1 MKHFSEMVRV
11 RVRVRVRDKDKYEK
25 MITFS
30 ELITF
35 SPLFNTRAVSR
46 ELESEVPLIFFIDT
60 RVKS

>member
-1 MKHFSEMVRV
+1 MVTLRGLWC
-11 RVRVRVRDKDKYEK
+11 RDRDKYEK
-25 MITFS
+25 MNHFS
-30 ELITF
+30 EMNPF